1 MKIILSILSLFAIQ
15 FFARAQQGC
24 TDPQATNYNSNAVVN
39 DGSCIYPTTTLVT
52 NFCTFLSTPLLD
64 ECSGLQN
71 VNGNL
76 WTHPNHIDT
85 NIYRIDS
92 LTNTI
97 FQTVSL
103 NTTNYDWE
111 DMAAS
116 DDALFVGDFG
126 NNSGNRTDLHIL
138 KIALSDLTTAAT
150 NASVQQINFTYADQT
165 SFTSNLNNTPWDCEA
180 FFYHNDTLHLFTKDW
195 VTKWTKHYV
204 LPAVAGTYVAQLRD
218 SFNVNG
224 LITSAAID
232 SNGVIVL
239 LGYDNVIP
247 APCFIWMLYDYQYE
261 NYFTGNKRRFS
272 IGTALTKGQVEGI
285 DFIAPGK
292 GYITNER
299 FQQSIFN
306 VPPQLAKFNLT
317 PYLPSTAAA
326 ILDFNKASNIS
337 ISPVPATSEL
347 HIDFDNEQLS
357 TYSITVTDVAGKT
370 ILLSEMKSGHCIL
383 DISQFLTGIY
393 FGTLTAAN
401 GATTNFKFVK
411 Q

>member
-1 MKIILSILSLFAIQ
+1 MKIVLTVVCLFAIQ
-15 FFARAQQGC
+15 IFAKAQQGC
-24 TDPQATNYNSNAVVN
+24 TDPQAINYNSNALVN
-39 DGSCIYPTTTLVT
+39 DGSCLYPATSLTTNLLTG
-52 NFCTFLSTPLLD
+52 LSTPLLD

-76 WTHPNHIDT
+76 WTHPNHVDT

-92 LTNTI
+92 LSNTI

-103 NTTNYDWE
+103 NTSNYDWE

-116 DDALFVGDFG
+116 ADALFVGDFG

-138 KIALSDLTTAAT
+138 KIAFSDLTTAAV
-150 NASVQQINFTYADQT
+150 NASVQRIDFTYADQT
-165 SFTSNLNNTPWDCEA
+165 TFTSSLNNTPWDCEA
-180 FFYHNDTLHLFTKDW
+180 FFFHNDSLHLFTKDW

-204 LPAVAGTYVAQLRD
+204 LPAIAGTYIAQLRD

-232 SNGVIVL
+232 SNGVIAL

-247 APCFIWMLYDYQYE
+247 APCFLWMLNDYQNE

-272 IGTALTKGQVEGI
+272 LGTALTLGQVEGI

-306 VPPQLAKFNLT
+306 VPPQLKKFDLT
-317 PYLPSTAAA
+317 PYLPSTTAS
-326 ILDFNKASNIS
+326 ILDFNKTYNIS
-337 ISPVPATSEL
+337 VSPVPATNSL
-347 HIDFDNEQLS
+347 NIDLSNEIPS
-357 TYSITVTDVAGKT
+357 TYNITVTDVSGKSV
-370 ILLSEMKSGHCIL
+370 LLSQMKTTHTVL
-383 DISQFLTGIY
+383 DINQFSPGIY
-393 FGTLTAAN
+393 FGTVTTAKSYTAY
-401 GATTNFKFVK
+401 FKFVK

>member
-1 MKIILSILSLFAIQ
+1 MKIIIATVCLFLVQ
-15 FFARAQQGC
+15 HYTNAQVGC
-24 TDPQATNYNSNAVVN
+24 TDPQATNYNASALIN
-39 DGSCIYPTTTLVT
+39 DGSCSYPTTVLTT
-52 NFCTFLSTPLLD
+52 NVLTGLSTPLLD

-71 VNGNL
+71 INGNL
-76 WTHPNHIDT
+76 WTHPNHVDT

-116 DDALFVGDFG
+116 DDMLYVGDFG

-138 KIALSDLTTAAT
+138 KIALTDLTVTAT
-150 NASVQQINFTYADQT
+150 NAFVQLINFSYSDQT
-165 SFTSNLNNTPWDCEA
+165 TFTANLNNTPWDCEA
-180 FFYHNDTLHLFTKDW
+180 FFYHNDSLHLFTKDW

-204 LPAVAGTYVAQLRD
+204 LPAVAGTYVAQLKD

-232 SNGVIVL
+232 SNGVIAL

-247 APCFIWMLYDYQYE
+247 APCFLWMLYDYQNE

-272 IGTALTKGQVEGI
+272 LGTALTLGQVEGI
-285 DFIAPGK
+285 DFNAPGK

-306 VPPQLAKFNLT
+306 VPPQLKKFDLNS
-317 PYLPSTAAA
+317 YLPSTTAA
-326 ILDFNKASNIS
+326 IIDFNKEQNITVGP
-337 ISPVPATSEL
+337 IPATNEL
-347 HIDFDNEQLS
+347 NIDFDEEKNT
-357 TYSITVTDVAGKT
+357 TYNVTVTNVTGQKVLIAE
-370 ILLSEMKSGHCIL
+370 LKSAHSVL
-383 DISQFLTGIY
+383 DISVLNTGFYFAEVSKANATFLS
-393 FGTLTAAN
+393 
-401 GATTNFKFVK
+401 FKFIK

>member
-1 MKIILSILSLFAIQ
+1 MKIFLTILCLFTIQ
-15 FFARAQQGC
+15 FYTKAQQGC
-24 TDPQATNYNSNAVVN
+24 TDPQATNYNSNAVIN
-39 DGSCIYPTTTLVT
+39 DGSCVYAATLLTTNQL
-52 NFCTFLSTPLLD
+52 TFLSTPILD
-64 ECSGLQN
+64 ECSGLQI

-76 WTHPNHIDT
+76 WTHPNHVDT
-85 NIYRIDS
+85 NIYKIDS
-92 LTNTI
+92 LTNSI

-116 DDALFVGDFG
+116 NDMLFVGDFG

-138 KIALSDLTTAAT
+138 KIALSDLSTTAT
-150 NASVQQINFTYADQT
+150 NVNVQHIDFTYSDQST
-165 SFTSNLNNTPWDCEA
+165 FTSNLNNTPWDCEA
-180 FFYHNDTLHLFTKDW
+180 FFYSNDSLHVFTKDW
-195 VTKWTKHYV
+195 VTKWTKHYT
-204 LPAVAGTYVAQLRD
+204 LPAVAGNYVAQLKD

-247 APCFIWMLYDYQYE
+247 APCFLWMLYDYQNE
-261 NYFTGNKRRFS
+261 NYFSGNKRRFS
-272 IGTALTKGQVEGI
+272 LGTALTLGQIEGI
-285 DFIAPGK
+285 DFNSPGK

-306 VPPQLAKFNLT
+306 VPPQLRKFDLT
-317 PYLPSTAAA
+317 PFLPSTISA
-326 ILDFNKASNIS
+326 IVDFNKGFNVSV
-337 ISPVPATSEL
+337 SPVPATTEL
-347 HIDFDNEQLS
+347 NIDFKSDILT
-357 TYSITVTDVAGKT
+357 TYNITVTDINGKPVFS
-370 ILLSEMKSGHCIL
+370 SEMKSNQTVL
-383 DISQFLTGIY
+383 DINQFSTGIY

-401 GATTNFKFVK
+401 GTLTYFKFIK